1 MCYLRYLAEKT
12 PGQEMFTR
20 CYGEKWIEE
29 YIHGFLLN
37 WERKLAQL
45 VSNKN

>member
-1 MCYLRYLAEKT
+1 
-12 PGQEMFTR
+12 MFTR
-20 CYGEKWIEE
+20 CYGEEWIEE
-29 YIHGFLLN
+29 YIHGFLFN

>member
-1 MCYLRYLAEKT
+1 
-12 PGQEMFTR
+12 MFTR
-20 CYGEKWIEE
+20 FCGEEWIEE
-29 YIHGFLLN
+29 YIHGFLFN